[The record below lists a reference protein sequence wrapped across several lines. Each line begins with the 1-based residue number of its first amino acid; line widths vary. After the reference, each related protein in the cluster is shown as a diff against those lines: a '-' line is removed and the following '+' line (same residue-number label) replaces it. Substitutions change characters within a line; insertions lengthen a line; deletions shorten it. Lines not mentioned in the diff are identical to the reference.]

1 MNSNSSQNASLHDNI
16 KQPISY
22 FFSYSDAKT
31 GVNDNSSNS
40 QASYTTKTI
49 ECNKHFNIYKGNMD
63 DVMVYYCPSSKYD
76 YMMHNQTSSYPKEY
90 STKISTIIMD
100 ELNVHPIS
108 LKDISWTQDNNNH
121 YNYVIQLKQ
130 NQQVVSLPVSASL
143 NSKNNNTISD
153 NKLLPMNN
161 IWIVGDSNYLNSTQN
176 KLDLVN
182 KQIENIVYHQQHGR
196 SVSPSY
202 ASPTQDDTGANV
214 INQPQ
219 NNNGV
224 NISHQNST
232 VEIECPYKLIIYGEP
247 VRSNTINQ
255 NSNGNMVDTSIQNQ
269 TGMLLC
275 NIARGNPYANFIHDE
290 LHLQR
295 YGINDTG
302 DWIKETVTK
311 LDTHL
316 ERYNYQI
323 TLKPSHTIKTLDFLN
338 SHGGAQIYFIGEK
351 RNNSAQVI
359 NKAQTEQIKKL
370 VNFHSEKVEL
380 GNVEIFTLML
390 PIFLLII
397 MVISSIIAKN
407 KEQKLKK
414 EQEEKNKVYAI
425 KKIE

>member
-1 MNSNSSQNASLHDNI
+1 MNSNSNQNASLHDNI

-22 FFSYSDAKT
+22 SFSYSDAKT
-31 GVNDNSSNS
+31 GVNANSSNS

-49 ECNKHFNIYKGNMD
+49 ECDKHFNIYKGNMD

-76 YMMHNQTSSYPKEY
+76 YLMRNQTSSYPKEY
-90 STKISTIIMD
+90 STKILTIIMD

-108 LKDISWTQDNNNH
+108 LKDISWVQNNNNN

-130 NQQVVSLPVSASL
+130 NQQVVSL
-143 NSKNNNTISD
+143 NQKHNNTIPD
-153 NKLLPMNN
+153 NNLLPMNN

-176 KLDLVN
+176 KFDLVN
-182 KQIENIVYHQQHGR
+182 KQIEHLVYHT
-196 SVSPSY
+196 
-202 ASPTQDDTGANV
+202 PTQDDANV
-214 INQPQ
+214 VSQQQ
-219 NNNGV
+219 NNNGKV
-224 NISHQNST
+224 NVSNQNST
-232 VEIECPYKLIIYGEP
+232 IEIECPYKLIIYGEP
-247 VRSNTINQ
+247 VHSHAISQ
-255 NSNGNMVDTSIQNQ
+255 NSNGNIVDTSIQNQ

-275 NIARGNPYANFIHDE
+275 NIARGNPYTNFIHDE
-290 LHLQR
+290 LHLQQ

-302 DWIKETVTK
+302 NWIKETVTK

-351 RNNSAQVI
+351 RDSSAQII
-359 NKAQTEQIKKL
+359 NKAQTEQINKL
-370 VNFHSEKVEL
+370 VNFHSQKVEL
-380 GNVEIFTLML
+380 GNVEKFTLMI
-390 PIFLLII
+390 PIFLLLI
-397 MVISSIIAKN
+397 MVISSIVVKH
-407 KEQKLKK
+407 KEQKAKK

>member
-1 MNSNSSQNASLHDNI
+1 MNSNSNQNASLHDNI

-22 FFSYSDAKT
+22 SFSYSDAKT
-31 GVNDNSSNS
+31 GVNANSSNS

-49 ECNKHFNIYKGNMD
+49 ECDKHFNIYKGNMD

-76 YMMHNQTSSYPKEY
+76 YLMRNQTSSYPKEY
-90 STKISTIIMD
+90 STKILTIIMD

-108 LKDISWTQDNNNH
+108 LKDISWVQNNNNN

-130 NQQVVSLPVSASL
+130 NQQVVSL
-143 NSKNNNTISD
+143 NQKHNNTIPD
-153 NKLLPMNN
+153 NNLLPMNN

-176 KLDLVN
+176 KFDLVN
-182 KQIENIVYHQQHGR
+182 KQIEHLVYHT
-196 SVSPSY
+196 
-202 ASPTQDDTGANV
+202 PTQDDANV
-214 INQPQ
+214 VSQQQ
-219 NNNGV
+219 NNNGKV
-224 NISHQNST
+224 NVSNQNST
-232 VEIECPYKLIIYGEP
+232 IEIECPYKLIIYGEP
-247 VRSNTINQ
+247 VHSHAISQ
-255 NSNGNMVDTSIQNQ
+255 NSNGNIVDTSIQNQ

-275 NIARGNPYANFIHDE
+275 NIARGNPYTNFIHDE
-290 LHLQR
+290 LHLQQ

-302 DWIKETVTK
+302 NRIKETVTK

-351 RNNSAQVI
+351 RDSSAQII
-359 NKAQTEQIKKL
+359 NKAQTEQINKL
-370 VNFHSEKVEL
+370 VNFHSQKVEL
-380 GNVEIFTLML
+380 GNVEKFTLMI
-390 PIFLLII
+390 PIFLLLI
-397 MVISSIIAKN
+397 MVISSIVVKH
-407 KEQKLKK
+407 KEQKAKK

>member
-22 FFSYSDAKT
+22 SFSYSNADA
-31 GVNDNSSNS
+31 NDNSSNS

-49 ECNKHFNIYKGNMD
+49 ECDKHFNIYKGNMD

-90 STKISTIIMD
+90 STKISSIIMD

-108 LKDISWTQDNNNH
+108 LKDISWTQNNNNH

-130 NQQVVSLPVSASL
+130 NQQVVSLPVLASL
-143 NSKNNNTISD
+143 NQKQNNTMPD

-161 IWIVGDSNYLNSTQN
+161 IWIVGDSNYLNNTQN

-182 KQIENIVYHQQHGR
+182 KQIEHLVYHQQYGR
-196 SVSPSY
+196 GTTTP
-202 ASPTQDDTGANV
+202 AQDDANV
-214 INQPQ
+214 VNQPQ
-219 NNNGV
+219 NNNDV
-224 NISHQNST
+224 NVSNQNST
-232 VEIECPYKLIIYGEP
+232 IEIECPYKILIYGEP
-247 VRSNTINQ
+247 VHSSAISQ
-255 NSNGNMVDTSIQNQ
+255 NSNGNIIDTSIQNQ

-302 DWIKETVTK
+302 NWIKETVTK

-351 RNNSAQVI
+351 RDSSAQII
-359 NKAQTEQIKKL
+359 NKAQTEQINKL
-370 VNFHSEKVEL
+370 VNFHSQKVEL
-380 GNVEIFTLML
+380 GNTEMFTLML

-397 MVISSIIAKN
+397 MVISSIIAKH
-407 KEQKLKK
+407 KEQKDKK

>member
-22 FFSYSDAKT
+22 SFSYSNADA
-31 GVNDNSSNS
+31 NANSSNS
-40 QASYTTKTI
+40 QASYTNKKI
-49 ECNKHFNIYKGNMD
+49 ECDKHFNIYKGNMD

-76 YMMHNQTSSYPKEY
+76 YLMRNQTSSYPKEY

-108 LKDISWTQDNNNH
+108 LKDISWIQNNNNH

-130 NQQVVSLPVSASL
+130 NQQVVSLPVLASL
-143 NSKNNNTISD
+143 NQKQNNTMPD

-161 IWIVGDSNYLNSTQN
+161 IWIVGDSNYLNNTQN

-182 KQIENIVYHQQHGR
+182 KQIEQAVYHQQYGR
-196 SVSPSY
+196 GTTTP
-202 ASPTQDDTGANV
+202 AQDDANV
-214 INQPQ
+214 VSQQQ

-224 NISHQNST
+224 NVSNQNST
-232 VEIECPYKLIIYGEP
+232 IEIECPYKLLIYGEP
-247 VRSNTINQ
+247 VNSHAISQ
-255 NSNGNMVDTSIQNQ
+255 NSNGNIVDTSIQNQ

-275 NIARGNPYANFIHDE
+275 NIARGNPYTNFIHDE
-290 LHLQR
+290 LHLQQ

-351 RNNSAQVI
+351 REGSAQVI
-359 NKAQTEQIKKL
+359 NKAQTEQINKL
-370 VNFHSEKVEL
+370 VNFHSQKVEL
-380 GNVEIFTLML
+380 GNVEKFTLMI
-390 PIFLLII
+390 PIFLLLI
-397 MVISSIIAKN
+397 MVISSIIAKR
-407 KEQKLKK
+407 KEQNAKK
-414 EQEEKNKVYAI
+414 RTGL
-425 KKIE
+425 

>member
-1 MNSNSSQNASLHDNI
+1 MNSNSSPNASLHDNI

-22 FFSYSDAKT
+22 SFSYSDAKT
-31 GVNDNSSNS
+31 GVNANSSNS

-49 ECNKHFNIYKGNMD
+49 ECDKHFNIYKGNMD

-76 YMMHNQTSSYPKEY
+76 YMMRNQTSSYPKEY

-130 NQQVVSLPVSASL
+130 NQQVVSLPVLASL
-143 NSKNNNTISD
+143 NQKQNNTMPD

-161 IWIVGDSNYLNSTQN
+161 IWIVGDSNYLNNTQN

-182 KQIENIVYHQQHGR
+182 KQIEQAVYHQQYGR
-196 SVSPSY
+196 GTTTP
-202 ASPTQDDTGANV
+202 AQDDANV
-214 INQPQ
+214 VSQQQ

-224 NISHQNST
+224 NVSNQNST
-232 VEIECPYKLIIYGEP
+232 IEIECPYKLLIYGKP
-247 VRSNTINQ
+247 VNSHAISQ
-255 NSNGNMVDTSIQNQ
+255 NSNGNIVDTSIQNQ

-275 NIARGNPYANFIHDE
+275 NIARGNPYTNFIHDE
-290 LHLQR
+290 LHLQQ

-351 RNNSAQVI
+351 REGSAQVI
-359 NKAQTEQIKKL
+359 NKAQTEQINKL
-370 VNFHSEKVEL
+370 VNFHSQKVEL
-380 GNVEIFTLML
+380 GNVEKFTLMI
-390 PIFLLII
+390 PIFLLLI
-397 MVISSIIAKN
+397 MVISSIIAKR
-407 KEQKLKK
+407 KEQNAKK

>member
-22 FFSYSDAKT
+22 FFFYSDAKT

-49 ECNKHFNIYKGNMD
+49 ECDKHFNIYKGNMD

-76 YMMHNQTSSYPKEY
+76 YMMRNQTSSYPKEY
-90 STKISTIIMD
+90 STKISSIIMD

-108 LKDISWTQDNNNH
+108 LKDISWAQDNNNH

-161 IWIVGDSNYLNSTQN
+161 IWIVGDSNYLNGIQN

-182 KQIENIVYHQQHGR
+182 KQIEQVVYHQQHGSR
-196 SVSPSY
+196 TTIP
-202 ASPTQDDTGANV
+202 AQDDANV
-214 INQPQ
+214 VNQPQ

-224 NISHQNST
+224 NVSNQNST
-232 VEIECPYKLIIYGEP
+232 IEIECPYKLLIYGEP
-247 VRSNTINQ
+247 VNSNAISQ
-255 NSNGNMVDTSIQNQ
+255 NSNGNIVDTSIQNQ

-290 LHLQR
+290 LHLQQ

-351 RNNSAQVI
+351 RDNSAQVI

-380 GNVEIFTLML
+380 GNVEMFTLML

-397 MVISSIIAKN
+397 MVISSIIAKH
-407 KEQKLKK
+407 KEQKAKK
-414 EQEEKNKVYAI
+414 EQEEKNKVYAT

>member
-22 FFSYSDAKT
+22 SFSYSNADSNT
-31 GVNDNSSNS
+31 GFNANS
-40 QASYTTKTI
+40 QDSYSTKKI
-49 ECNKHFNIYKGNMD
+49 ECDKHFNIYKGNID

-76 YMMHNQTSSYPKEY
+76 YMMRNQTSSYPKEY

-130 NQQVVSLPVSASL
+130 NQQVVSLSVLASL
-143 NSKNNNTISD
+143 NPKNSNTISND
-153 NKLLPMNN
+153 KLLPMNN

-182 KQIENIVYHQQHGR
+182 KQIEHLVYHT
-196 SVSPSY
+196 
-202 ASPTQDDTGANV
+202 PTQDDANV
-214 INQPQ
+214 VSQQQ

-224 NISHQNST
+224 NVSNQNST
-232 VEIECPYKLIIYGEP
+232 IEIECPYKLLIYGEP
-247 VRSNTINQ
+247 VNSHDISQ
-255 NSNGNMVDTSIQNQ
+255 NSNGNIVDTSIQNQ

-290 LHLQR
+290 LHLQQ

-351 RNNSAQVI
+351 RDNSAQVI

>member
-22 FFSYSDAKT
+22 SFSYSNADANT
-31 GVNDNSSNS
+31 NSSNS
-40 QASYTTKTI
+40 QASYTTKNI
-49 ECNKHFNIYKGNMD
+49 ECDKHFNIYKGNID

-76 YMMHNQTSSYPKEY
+76 YMMRNQTSSYPKEY

-108 LKDISWTQDNNNH
+108 FKDISWTQDNNNH

-143 NSKNNNTISD
+143 NAKHNNTISD
-153 NKLLPMNN
+153 NKMLPMNN
-161 IWIVGDSNYLNSTQN
+161 IWIVGDANYLNSTKN

-182 KQIENIVYHQQHGR
+182 KQIERLVYQQQHGR
-196 SVSPSY
+196 GTTKP
-202 ASPTQDDTGANV
+202 AQDDANV
-214 INQPQ
+214 VNQQQ

-224 NISHQNST
+224 NVSNQNST
-232 VEIECPYKLIIYGEP
+232 IEIECPYKILIYGDP
-247 VRSNTINQ
+247 VHSNTISQ
-255 NSNGNMVDTSIQNQ
+255 NSNGNIVDTSIQNQ
-269 TGMLLC
+269 TGMLVC
-275 NIARGNPYANFIHDE
+275 NIARGNTYTNFIHNE
-290 LHLQR
+290 LHLQQ

-351 RNNSAQVI
+351 RDGSAQVI

-397 MVISSIIAKN
+397 MVISSIIARN